1 MTALTIY
8 GVLGDDLWI
17 DRDGYTFGFPIADIA
32 SLRMAV
38 IYHGVTN
45 LYGRGFSWDESQVDT
60 LIIALNTAPELDP
73 CTRCATLPIL
83 HGGDHCIEC
92 AGLVQEQSDATMRT
106 WRAS

>member
-17 DRDGYTFGFPIADIA
+17 DRDGYTYDLTPHEIAD
-32 SLRMAV
+32 LRATV
-38 IYHGVTN
+38 ARCGDAHDRFGLWY
-45 LYGRGFSWDESQVDT
+45 DESQVDT
-60 LIIALNTAPELDP
+60 LIIALNEAPELPP
-73 CTRCATLPIL
+73 CTRCKTLPIL

>member
-17 DRDGYTFGFPIADIA
+17 DRDGDIYSLPIHEIA
-32 SLRMAV
+32 MVRIAV
-38 IYHGVTN
+38 TQSDAIDPHGH
-45 LYGRGFSWDESQVDT
+45 RWDESQVDT

-73 CTRCATLPIL
+73 CTRCRTLPIL

>member
-17 DRDGYTFGFPIADIA
+17 DRDGYTFPVVAADIA
-32 SLRMAV
+32 RLRLKV
-38 IYHGVTN
+38 RLFGDVRDHGHV
-45 LYGRGFSWDESQVDT
+45 WDESQVDT

-73 CTRCATLPIL
+73 CTRCRTLPIL
-83 HGGDHCIEC
+83 HGGDHCTEC

>member
-8 GVLGDDLWI
+8 GVLGDGLWI
-17 DRDGYTFGFPIADIA
+17 DRDGYTFRLPIADLA
-32 SLRMAV
+32 SMRFNVNFLGQARA
-38 IYHGVTN
+38 
-45 LYGRGFSWDESQVDT
+45 YGFDWDETQVDT

-73 CTRCATLPIL
+73 CTSCRTLPIL

>member
-17 DRDGYTFGFPIADIA
+17 DRDGYKFGLSAPEIAVMRHDITY
-32 SLRMAV
+32 SPDV
-38 IYHGVTN
+38 ITY
-45 LYGRGFSWDESQVDT
+45 RGHEWDESQVDT
-60 LIIALNTAPELDP
+60 LINGFADAPELDP
-73 CTRCATLPIL
+73 CTRCRTLPIL

-92 AGLVQEQSDATMRT
+92 AGLVQEQSDTTMRT